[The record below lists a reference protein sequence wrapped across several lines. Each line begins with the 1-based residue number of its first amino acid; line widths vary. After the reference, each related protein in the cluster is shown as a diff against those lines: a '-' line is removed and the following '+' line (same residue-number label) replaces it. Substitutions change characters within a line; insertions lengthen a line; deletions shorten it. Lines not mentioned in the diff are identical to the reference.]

1 VVASC
6 IKWLTTDDAVMDIDF
21 VIHDSETAYGHLVI
35 RPERKK
41 TKAIKELYT
50 R

>member
-6 IKWLTTDDAVMDIDF
+6 IKWLTTNETVVDIDF
-21 VIHDSETAYGHLVI
+21 IIHDNEAVYGHLVI

-41 TKAIKELYT
+41 TKLTKELYA